1 MFDYRGLN
9 TVIKDII
16 YHNVSQKSKQ
26 KNSPYRSPK
35 FEILDDSC
43 FVSFCMS
50 LIEMTCSGVF

>member
-16 YHNVSQKSKQ
+16 YHNVSQKAKQ
-26 KNSPYRSPK
+26 NYPYRSPN
-35 FEILDDSC
+35 FENLDDSSV
-43 FVSFCMS
+43 VSFCMS